1 MIQSPL
7 PGRAFTAPGRP
18 TPAAVRTAG
27 RARQASVMIEG
38 RRSPADIEGLVRAM
52 RLGPAAVDLLQRMG
66 RLDLPAPGNS
76 FTADL
81 AQAGGQ
87 DQDPALAAS
96 VRYAVELAGLL
107 LAGRDDETLA
117 LAAAIRTRAAFLD
130 WFERCTDAVARHGG
144 RQRAAEF
151 RSLVRSRL
159 ARPKAT
165 VLDIDL
171 G

>member
-1 MIQSPL
+1 
-7 PGRAFTAPGRP
+7 
-18 TPAAVRTAG
+18 
-27 RARQASVMIEG
+27 MIEG
-38 RRSPADIEGLVRAM
+38 RRSPADIERMVRAM
-52 RLGPAAVDLLQRMG
+52 RLGPAAVDLLQRTG
-66 RLDLPAPGNS
+66 RLDLPAPGIS

-81 AQAGGQ
+81 AQPGGQ
-87 DQDPALAAS
+87 EPDPALAAS

-107 LAGRDDETLA
+107 LAGRDDDTLA

-130 WFERCTDAVARHGG
+130 WFERCTDTIARHGG
-144 RQRAAEF
+144 SRRAAEF

-159 ARPKAT
+159 ARPSTA